1 MVVAGKALV
10 KSEAEEQYD
19 EAKDNI
25 ATATNDDMF
34 AFS

>member
-1 MVVAGKALV
+1 MVVAGKAQL
-10 KSEAEEQYD
+10 KLDEEQYD